1 MEDYGEEVRT
11 PPVTLVSIVGGDQ
24 HVQTTILT
32 HLHSQQPPINTLAL
46 PDFSTI
52 SQLLL
57 SKSQKKD
64 FEDEHQ
70 LPSEFSKTGIIK
82 RDWLSKHRTKVPAVV
97 ACLFDAAD
105 LLLAPNPNHPFTHL
119 DNLKSVIRGRNIKLV
134 VVVVLPFH
142 SKDSITEDR
151 MVALRKRAELDAKS
165 VITFIPDNAFELNQ
179 SLNRLGSIFS
189 ELAVTFYRDE
199 GRRIKM
205 RLEKKNYGGIEFN
218 VRYCFKVAIYAEFRR
233 DWVEALRMYEDGY
246 HALREMI
253 GTSTKLPAI
262 QRLVEIKTVAEL
274 FHFKISTLLLH
285 GGKIVEAIKWFRQHN
300 ASYKKVTGPPEVA
313 FLHWEWLSR
322 QFLVFAELLESSN
335 ATMQSISSPVISVAD
350 RTSADWEF
358 RPAYYYQLAAQF
370 LKEKKI
376 CVENALSMTDAI
388 ADTDE
393 TSDSIVPSLYVG
405 QFARLLD
412 LGGTSVMQLITD
424 EDYIQFALSEG
435 KKIRDSIEI
444 IGLLNKSFDA
454 YNNLKA
460 QRAASLCRLL
470 MAKEYFI
477 FGDFSNAKHHFDK
490 LASLYR
496 QEGWVT
502 LLWEVLGYLRECS
515 RRLGSAQ
522 EFIACSLEMAAM
534 PVSSISCLPTLK
546 DCGPG
551 GSPCLNQV
559 EVIHNEVFSI
569 VREELSEENMDVK
582 VNSDHP
588 LHLEIDLVSP
598 LRVALLTSVAFHEQI
613 VKPHAPT
620 LITLSLLSQLPSP
633 VEIDQLEI
641 LFNQSE
647 CNFIIVNAQR
657 RESSAITH
665 IHPDRRVETVPV
677 LQLFTNKWLR
687 LTYDIKSVNSG
698 KLECTYVIA
707 RIGPHFSI
715 CCGAESPANIHELPL
730 WKFEDRFEASPT
742 KDPAIAFSGM
752 KVTQV
757 EEPDPQVELKL
768 GSIGPALVGENFMLP
783 VTLTSIGHPVHSGEL
798 KINLVDT
805 RGVGLLSPREAELSS
820 TDNLYVELLGVSS
833 DDHSVVGSND
843 NIRKIQQSFG
853 LISVPFLNVGD
864 SWSCNLEIQWHRPK
878 PIMLYVSLGYSS
890 ISSGPKVHVHKSLQI
905 EGKTPV
911 VISHS
916 LMLPFRRDPLLLSK
930 IKRSPDSGQ
939 TASLPVNE
947 TSILVIKTTNCTEVP
962 LRLLSVSIESED
974 NVSPKLKTTCTIQSG
989 NPDFEDVTLLVP
1001 GEEFKKVFS
1010 VKPELNVS
1018 KLNMGS
1024 VCLRW
1029 RRDHESSKE
1038 VVTKQ
1043 SLPDMNVEFPP
1054 LVVSLECPPHGVL
1067 GEPFTYFARIYNQ
1080 TKLLQE
1086 VKFSLS
1092 DSQSFVLSGPHN
1104 DTTFVLP
1111 LSEYILSYKLV
1122 PLSSGSLQLPRVTI
1136 TSVRYSAGFQPTL
1149 AASTIFIFPSKP
1161 QFQLADPGTGKK
1173 FIAAEQ
1179 IPRQI
1184 PA

>member
-1 MEDYGEEVRT
+1 M
-11 PPVTLVSIVGGDQ
+11 
-24 HVQTTILT
+24 
-32 HLHSQQPPINTLAL
+32 A
-46 PDFSTI
+46 I
-52 SQLLL
+52 SVLY
-57 SKSQKKD
+57 D
-64 FEDEHQ
+64 
-70 LPSEFSKTGIIK
+70 
-82 RDWLSKHRTKVPAVV
+82 RWLDKVFGAE
-97 ACLFDAAD
+97 
-105 LLLAPNPNHPFTHL
+105 
-119 DNLKSVIRGRNIKLV
+119 
-134 VVVVLPFH
+134 
-142 SKDSITEDR
+142 SITEER
-151 MVALRKRAELDAKS
+151 MVALRKRAEVDAKY
-165 VITFIPDNAFELNQ
+165 VITFIPDDASELNL
-179 SLNRLGSIFS
+179 SLNRLGNIFG

-199 GRRIKM
+199 GRKVKT
-205 RLEKKNYGGIEFN
+205 RLEKKSYGSIEFN

-233 DWVEALRMYEDGY
+233 DWAEALRMYEDGY

-253 GTSTKLPAI
+253 GTSTRLPAI
-262 QRLVEIKTVAEL
+262 QRLVEIKMVAEQ

-285 GGKIVEAIKWFRQHN
+285 GGKVLEAIKWFRQHN
-300 ASYKKVTGPPEVA
+300 ASYKNLTGPTQVS

-322 QFLVFAELLESSN
+322 QFLVFAELLETTS
-335 ATMQSISSPVISVAD
+335 ATISSPALTVAD
-350 RTSADWEF
+350 RTSSDWEF

-370 LKEKKI
+370 LKEMKK
-376 CVENALSMTDAI
+376 CVESAVSTTPTETD
-388 ADTDE
+388 D
-393 TSDSIVPSLYVG
+393 SCDSIVPSLYVG

-412 LGGTSVMQLITD
+412 LGETSVMQLVTD
-424 EDYIQFALSEG
+424 DDYVLFALTAER
-435 KKIRDSIEI
+435 KKLGDSTEI
-444 IGLLNKSFDA
+444 IALLKNAYEA
-454 YNNLKA
+454 YNNSKS
-460 QRAASLCRLL
+460 QRTASFCMLL
-470 MAKEYFI
+470 MAKEYFLTS
-477 FGDFSNAKHHFDK
+477 DYTNSKLHFDK
-490 LASLYR
+490 LTSLYR
-496 QEGWVT
+496 QEGWAT

-515 RRLGSAQ
+515 RKLGSAQ
-522 EFIACSLEMAAM
+522 DFISYSLEMAAL
-534 PVSSISCLPTLK
+534 PISSISGLQELK

-551 GSPCLNQV
+551 GSPSLKQV
-559 EVIHNEVFSI
+559 ENIHKEVFAI
-569 VREELSEENMDVK
+569 VREEISNEEEIMGGMK
-582 VNSDHP
+582 VNGDHP

-641 LFNQSE
+641 QFNQTE

-657 RESSAITH
+657 RESSSLSN

-677 LQLFTNKWLR
+677 IQLSTNKWLR

-715 CCGAESPANIHELPL
+715 CCGAESPANMNDLPL
-730 WKFEDRFEASPT
+730 WKFEERFEASPT

-757 EEPDPQVELKL
+757 EEPDPQVDLKL
-768 GSIGPALVGENFMLP
+768 GAAGPALVGENFLLP
-783 VTLTSIGHPVHSGEL
+783 VTLTSKGHSVESGEL

-805 RGVGLLSPREAELSS
+805 RGVGLLSPREAEHSS
-820 TDNLYVELLGVSS
+820 SSDNLHVELLGVSCGPTQ
-833 DDHSVVGSND
+833 DNND

-853 LISVPFLNVGD
+853 LVSVPFLNVGD
-864 SWSCNLEIQWHRPK
+864 SWSCNLEIQWHHPK
-878 PIMLYVSLGYSS
+878 PIMLYVSLGYSP
-890 ISSGPKVHVHKSLQI
+890 SSGAPKVHIHKNLQI

-911 VISHS
+911 VISHR
-916 LMLPFRRDPLLLSK
+916 LMLPFRRDPLLLSRL
-930 IKRSPDSGQ
+930 KRSPESGQ

-947 TSILVIKTTNCTEVP
+947 TSILVVNATNCTEVP
-962 LRLLSVSIESED
+962 LRLLSMSVSED
-974 NVSPKLKTTCTIQSG
+974 DVTSITKSKTTCTIQSG
-989 NPDFEDVTLLVP
+989 IDNDPTLLVP
-1001 GEEFKKVFS
+1001 GEEFKKVFT

-1018 KLNMGS
+1018 KLHLGS

-1043 SLPDMNVEFPP
+1043 SLPDVNLECPP
-1054 LVVSLECPPHGVL
+1054 LIITLECPPHGVL
-1067 GEPFTYFARIYNQ
+1067 GEPFTYFARIRNQ

-1136 TSVRYSAGFQPTL
+1136 TSVRYSAGFQPTT

-1161 QFQLADPGTGKK
+1161 QFQLSEPEKKSNPADQVP
-1173 FIAAEQ
+1173 Q
-1179 IPRQI
+1179 QI

>member
-1 MEDYGEEVRT
+1 MEDYPEELRT
-11 PPVTLVSIVGGDQ
+11 PPVTLVSIVGYQDL
-24 HVQTTILT
+24 HATIST
-32 HLHSQQPPINTLAL
+32 HLHSEQPPINTLAL
-46 PDFSTI
+46 PDFSNI
-52 SQLLL
+52 S
-57 SKSQKKD
+57 SVIAKNPK
-64 FEDEHQ
+64 ETENQ
-70 LPSEFSKTGIIK
+70 LPASTGILK
-82 RDWLSKHRTKVPAVV
+82 RDWLLKHRTRVPAVI
-97 ACLFDAAD
+97 ALLFDLSDPAQ
-105 LLLAPNPNHPFTHL
+105 LNHL
-119 DNLKSVIRGRNIKLV
+119 ENVKALIRGRNIKLV
-134 VVVVLPFH
+134 VVVVVPFN
-142 SKDSITEDR
+142 SKDFINEDR
-151 MVALRKRAELDAKS
+151 MVALRKRAELDAKY
-165 VITFIPDNAFELNQ
+165 VITFIPDEAFELNQ
-179 SLNRLGSIFS
+179 SLDRLGNIFA

-199 GRRIKM
+199 GRRVKL
-205 RLEKKNYGGIEFN
+205 RLEKKNYGSIELN
-218 VRYCFKVAIYAEFRR
+218 IRYCFKVAIYAEFRR

-253 GTSTKLPAI
+253 GTSTRLPPI
-262 QRLVEIKTVAEL
+262 QRLVEIKMVAEQ

-285 GGKIVEAIKWFRQHN
+285 GGKIVEAIKWFRQHI
-300 ASYKKVTGPPEVA
+300 ASYKKLTGPPEVT

-335 ATMQSISSPVISVAD
+335 ATMQSISSPALD
-350 RTSADWEF
+350 KTSSDWEF
-358 RPAYYYQLAAQF
+358 RPAYYYQLAAQY

-376 CVENALSMTDAI
+376 CVEIALSMPDAV
-388 ADTDE
+388 ADTNE
-393 TSDSIVPSLYVG
+393 NSDSIVPSLYVG

-412 LGGTSVMQLITD
+412 LGDTSVMQFITD
-424 EDYIQFALSEG
+424 EDYIRFALAEG
-435 KKIRDSIEI
+435 IRFKDSMET
-444 IGLLNKSFDA
+444 IGLLKKSYEA

-460 QRAASLCRLL
+460 QRAASFCRLL
-470 MAKEYFI
+470 MAKEYFSSN
-477 FGDFSNAKHHFDK
+477 DFTNAKDQFDK
-490 LASLYR
+490 LTSLYR

-515 RRLGSAQ
+515 RKLGSAQ
-522 EFIACSLEMAAM
+522 DFIGYSLEMAAL
-534 PVSSISCLPTLK
+534 PISSISSLPTLK

-551 GSPCLNQV
+551 GSPSLNQV
-559 EVIHNEVFSI
+559 ENIHKEVFSI
-569 VREELSEENMDVK
+569 VREESNDENMGVK
-582 VNSDHP
+582 VNSDNP

-598 LRVALLTSVAFHEQI
+598 LRVVLLTSVAFHEQI

-641 LFNQSE
+641 QFNQSE

-657 RESSAITH
+657 RESSAISH
-665 IHPDRRVETVPV
+665 IHPDRRVETVPI

-715 CCGAESPANIHELPL
+715 CCGAESPANMNELPL

-757 EEPDPQVELKL
+757 EEPDPQVDLKL
-768 GSIGPALVGENFMLP
+768 GSTGPALVGENFLLP
-783 VTLTSIGHPVHSGEL
+783 VTLTSRGHSVHSGEL

-820 TDNLYVELLGVSS
+820 TDNLHVELVGVSG
-833 DDHSVVGSND
+833 DDDDSVGVGPND

-853 LISVPFLNVGD
+853 LVCVPFLDVGD

-878 PIMLYVSLGYSS
+878 PIMLYVSLGYSPS
-890 ISSGPKVHVHKSLQI
+890 NGGPKVHVHKSLQI

-911 VISHS
+911 VISHR
-916 LMLPFRRDPLLLSK
+916 LMLAFRREPLLLSR
-930 IKRSPDSGQ
+930 IKRVPDSGQ

-947 TSILVIKTTNCTEVP
+947 TSILVVNATNCTEVP
-962 LRLLSVSIESED
+962 LRLLSMSIESEPND
-974 NVSPKLKTTCTIQSG
+974 ITPKTKTKTKTTCSILSP
-989 NPDFEDVTLLVP
+989 NPDFGGPTLLVP

-1043 SLPDMNVEFPP
+1043 SLPDVNVEFPP
-1054 LVVSLECPPHGVL
+1054 LIVSLECPPHGVL
-1067 GEPFTYFARIYNQ
+1067 GEPFTYFARIHNQ

-1086 VKFSLS
+1086 VRYSLS
-1092 DSQSFVLSGPHN
+1092 DSQSFVLAGPHN

-1161 QFQLADPGTGKK
+1161 QFQLTETGPEKK
-1173 FIAAEQ
+1173 YVAAEQ
-1179 IPRQI
+1179 I
-1184 PA
+1184 AA